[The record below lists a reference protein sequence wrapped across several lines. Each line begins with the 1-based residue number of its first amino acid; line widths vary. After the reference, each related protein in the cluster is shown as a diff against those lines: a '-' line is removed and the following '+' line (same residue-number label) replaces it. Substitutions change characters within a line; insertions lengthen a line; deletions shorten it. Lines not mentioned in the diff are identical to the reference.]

1 MMPVVLPVVLPV
13 VFPVVVPIVVPVVF
27 SVLNSTNDLSFTI
40 RSWSLRQVDPMQD
53 RRIKRLT
60 SRAAVFRF
68 WRIKNNV
75 SIRSA
80 ISKTVDGCSVAPLTP
95 RRKRPHKVKGR
106 GGKVIMFHRQ
116 FRGNER
122 YQLAFVQHENYLD
135 ETGDSYRG

>member
-1 MMPVVLPVVLPV
+1 LMIFPAITVVLP
-13 VFPVVVPIVVPVVF
+13 
-27 SVLNSTNDLSFTI
+27 VLNSTNSLSFTI
-40 RSWSLRQVDPMQD
+40 RHWSLRQVDPMQD

-68 WRIKNNV
+68 RRVKNNV

-80 ISKTVDGCSVAPLTP
+80 IGKTVDGCSVAPLTP

-106 GGKVIMFHRQ
+106 GGKVIMFHRP

-122 YQLAFVQHENYLD
+122 YHLAFVQHENYVD
-135 ETGDSYRG
+135 EIGDSFRG